1 LNDEYSDVTLVV
13 ESNRF
18 NAHKVIL
25 AARSEYFRALLY
37 GGMKES
43 QLCEIELKDTPLT
56 AFKHLLRY
64 IYMGHMTLGNQK
76 DELILEILGL
86 AHKYGFQDLESAISD
101 YLKAVLSIKNVCLVY
116 GMAALYGLSKLM
128 QSCCYFMDRHAGDV
142 IQHESF
148 SNLSRDSLRAIISRD
163 SFCATEVDIF
173 KAAAAWVK
181 ANADED
187 FPSSVEEN
195 SDILSEVRLSLIP
208 TQDLLKV
215 VRPTNLVQPDI
226 LLDAIQ
232 ARTEFRDMELKYRG
246 FLLLEENVAT
256 PKHGATVVN
265 GEVKNALLDGDSSNY
280 DMERG
285 FTRHPIDDNS
295 EKGIIVKLGMQCIIN
310 HFRMLLW
317 DKDNRSYSYYIE
329 VSMDQKDWVK
339 VVDHSKYLCR
349 SWQDL
354 YFTPRVVRYIR
365 IVGTYNTLNK
375 VFHVVSLEAYYTKKT
390 FQVHKGI
397 LIPSVNVATIEKSAC
412 VQDGVSRS
420 RHALLN
426 GDTKNYDWDSG
437 YTCHQL
443 GSGAIVV
450 QLGQPFVIDS
460 MKLLLWDC
468 DERRYSYYIEVSN
481 NKSDWDMVWDRSK
494 EACQSWQDI
503 SFPRRPVVFI
513 RIVGT
518 HNTAN
523 EVFHCVHFECPA
535 VTNVVKPNPV
545 EAGEEGLGSLEK
557 QESSE
562 AEGTDDQNND
572 LEVAVANAEAN
583 AEASN
588 KQQASPDVKNE
599 KKYKLPDL
607 RNLINFAKRRQAKKE
622 LLLKHLTDYQGA
634 AALPDLKNYEDMSQL
649 SEHSSPTSNS
659 GGHFAMPM
667 GVSACSMARS
677 SSNNIQQYPTT
688 TLDSVSSHRS
698 SPVLYDQAVVAA
710 QAAAAST
717 TASASTPGQGTRDMN
732 FKTTTNNSQK
742 AQFYNSVQSLP
753 GSVGQSPARIRAA
766 SVDDASSE
774 LAHLLQMDDT
784 QGGAANGAGHR
795 NSMPTPSNSNAAS
808 TSSNRRV
815 YQHALSVRV
824 PPPNN
829 NQQQGMNGAVPR
841 RNVSK
846 KSSQNSQNNTNNNS
860 TQQDKFPDDPEG

>member
-1 LNDEYSDVTLVV
+1 MSSHQPFNTVPPIGEVQHIHFLSEHIGALFLNDEYSDVTLIV

-116 GMAALYGLSKLM
+116 DMASLYGLNKLM
-128 QSCCYFMDRHAGDV
+128 QSCCYFMDRHAVDV

-148 SNLSRDSLRAIISRD
+148 SNLSRESVRDIISRD
-163 SFCATEVDIF
+163 SFCAPEVEIF
-173 KAAAAWVK
+173 KAVHNWVRV
-181 ANADED
+181 NADED
-187 FPSSVEEN
+187 IADECSE
-195 SDILSEVRLSLIP
+195 ILSEVRLSLIP
-208 TQDLLKV
+208 TQDLLKT
-215 VRPTNLVQPDI
+215 VRPTNLVQPDV
-226 LLDAIQ
+226 LLDAIR

-246 FLLLEENVAT
+246 YLIPEENVAT
-256 PKHGATVVN
+256 PKHGATVVT
-265 GEVKNALLDGDSSNY
+265 GEVKSALLDGDSSNY

-295 EKGIIVKLGMQCIIN
+295 EKGIVIKLGMQCIIN
-310 HFRMLLW
+310 HFKMLLW

-329 VSMDQKDWVK
+329 VSMDQKDWVR
-339 VVDHSKYLCR
+339 VIDHTKYLCR
-349 SWQDL
+349 SWQEL
-354 YFTPRVVRYIR
+354 YFSPRVVRFIR

-375 VFHVVSLEAYYTKKT
+375 VFHAVSFEAYFTKKP
-390 FQVHKGI
+390 FQVNKHG
-397 LIPSVNVATIEKSAC
+397 LFIPSVNVATIEKSAC

-426 GDTKNYDWDSG
+426 GDTNNYDWDSG

-481 NKSDWDMVWDRSK
+481 NRTDWDVVWDRSK
-494 EACQSWQDI
+494 EACKSWQDI
-503 SFPRRPVVFI
+503 SFPQRPVVFI
-513 RIVGT
+513 KIVGT

-535 VTNVVKPNPV
+535 VTNIAKPNSSDS
-545 EAGEEGLGSLEK
+545 GENPATSNSLEK

-562 AEGTDDQNND
+562 AEATDDQDND
-572 LEVAVANAEAN
+572 LEVADANAGAG
-583 AEASN
+583 N
-588 KQQASPDVKNE
+588 KQQASLEEYD
-599 KKYKLPDL
+599 
-607 RNLINFAKRRQAKKE
+607 
-622 LLLKHLTDYQGA
+622 GA
-634 AALPDLKNYEDMSQL
+634 AALPDLKSYEDMSQI
-649 SEHSSPTSNS
+649 SQHSSPTSNS

-667 GVSACSMARS
+667 GASACSMARS
-677 SSNNIQQYPTT
+677 SSNNLQQYPTT
-688 TLDSVSSHRS
+688 TATTTGSVSSHRS
-698 SPVLYDQAVVAA
+698 SPVIYDNAVVAA
-710 QAAAAST
+710 QAATST
-717 TASASTPGQGTRDMN
+717 SGPRESN
-732 FKTTTNNSQK
+732 LKSSKTSQ
-742 AQFYNSVQSLP
+742 QQTHLYNSAHSLP
-753 GSVGQSPARIRAA
+753 GSVGQSPARLRAA
-766 SVDDASSE
+766 SVDDASSD
-774 LAHLLQMDDT
+774 LSHLLQIDDS
-784 QGGAANGAGHR
+784 QGGSNGAGHR
-795 NSMPTPSNSNAAS
+795 NNSLVSNTTS
-808 TSSNRRV
+808 SSNRRV

-824 PPPNN
+824 PSNNN
-829 NQQQGMNGAVPR
+829 NQQGINGAVPR
-841 RNVSK
+841 RNVK
-846 KSSQNSQNNTNNNS
+846 KSQNNSNNP
-860 TQQDKFPDDPEG
+860 QEEGQG

>member
-1 LNDEYSDVTLVV
+1 VPPIGEVQHIHFLSEHIGALFLNDEYSDVTLVV

-116 GMAALYGLSKLM
+116 GMASLYGLSKLM
-128 QSCCYFMDRHAGDV
+128 QSCCYFMDRHAVDV

-148 SNLSRDSLRAIISRD
+148 SNLSRESVRSIISRD
-163 SFCATEVDIF
+163 SFCAPEVEIF
-173 KAAAAWVK
+173 KAVHNWVRV
-181 ANADED
+181 NADED
-187 FPSSVEEN
+187 IVNEC

-208 TQDLLKV
+208 TQDLLKT

-246 FLLLEENVAT
+246 YLIPEENVAT
-256 PKHGATVVN
+256 PKHGATVVT
-265 GEVKNALLDGDSSNY
+265 GEVKSALLDGDSSNY

-295 EKGIIVKLGMQCIIN
+295 DKGIVVKLGMQCIIN

-329 VSMDQKDWVK
+329 VSMDQKDWVR
-339 VVDHSKYLCR
+339 VIDHTKYFCR
-349 SWQDL
+349 SWQEL
-354 YFTPRVVRYIR
+354 YFSPRVVRYIR
-365 IVGTYNTLNK
+365 IVGTFNTLNK
-375 VFHVVSLEAYYTKKT
+375 VFHAVSFEAYYTKKP
-390 FQVHKGI
+390 FQVNKHGI
-397 LIPSVNVATIEKSAC
+397 FIPSVNVATIEKSAC

-426 GDTKNYDWDSG
+426 GDTNNYDWDSG

-481 NKSDWDMVWDRSK
+481 NRSDWEVVWDRSK
-494 EACQSWQDI
+494 EACKSWQDI

-513 RIVGT
+513 KIVGT

-535 VTNVVKPNPV
+535 VTNIAKPNTV
-545 EAGEEGLGSLEK
+545 DSAGENQAASGSLEK

-562 AEGTDDQNND
+562 VESTDDQDND
-572 LEVAVANAEAN
+572 LEVADANAGAD
-583 AEASN
+583 N
-588 KQQASPDVKNE
+588 KQQGSEIFSQELAKDHKRKRVTVVTEKLILKFKKHRVKDQKWRNQKDLNE
-599 KKYKLPDL
+599 YD
-607 RNLINFAKRRQAKKE
+607 
-622 LLLKHLTDYQGA
+622 GA
-634 AALPDLKNYEDMSQL
+634 AALPDLKSYEDMSQI
-649 SEHSSPTSNS
+649 SQHSSPTSNS

-667 GVSACSMARS
+667 GASACSMARS
-677 SSNNIQQYPTT
+677 SSNNLQQYPTT
-688 TLDSVSSHRS
+688 TATTGSVSSHRS
-698 SPVLYDQAVVAA
+698 SPVMYDNAVVAA
-710 QAAAAST
+710 QPATST
-717 TASASTPGQGTRDMN
+717 SGPRESNLKSLKNGQQQT
-732 FKTTTNNSQK
+732 
-742 AQFYNSVQSLP
+742 QFYNSAHSLP
-753 GSVGQSPARIRAA
+753 GSVGQSPARLRAA
-766 SVDDASSE
+766 SVDDASSD
-774 LAHLLQMDDT
+774 LSHLLQIDDG
-784 QGGAANGAGHR
+784 QGGNNGAGHR
-795 NSMPTPSNSNAAS
+795 NGLAS
-808 TSSNRRV
+808 TSNSASSRRV

-824 PPPNN
+824 PSNN
-829 NQQQGMNGAVPR
+829 QQGMNGAVPR
-841 RNVSK
+841 RSVK
-846 KSSQNSQNNTNNNS
+846 KSQNNNNS
-860 TQQDKFPDDPEG
+860 NPQEEGQG